1 MKKRIID
8 CTYKEV
14 RDYYEHHRWNAK
26 VAMLLGAFG
35 KAYLRN
41 EISWEL
47 RIKYDFPQVFKK
59 SFLESEIE
67 VTK

>member
-1 MKKRIID
+1 MKKKIIN

-14 RDYYEHHRWNAK
+14 RDYYKKHIGDTK
-26 VAMLLGAFG
+26 IGMLLGAFG
-35 KAYLRN
+35 KPFLMN
-41 EISWEL
+41 EISWRM

-67 VTK
+67 VGE

>member
-1 MKKRIID
+1 MKKKIIN

-14 RDYYEHHRWNAK
+14 RNYYKKHIGDTK
-26 VAMLLGAFG
+26 VGMLLGAFG
-35 KAYLRN
+35 KPFLLD
-41 EISWEL
+41 EISWGM

-67 VTK
+67 VEE